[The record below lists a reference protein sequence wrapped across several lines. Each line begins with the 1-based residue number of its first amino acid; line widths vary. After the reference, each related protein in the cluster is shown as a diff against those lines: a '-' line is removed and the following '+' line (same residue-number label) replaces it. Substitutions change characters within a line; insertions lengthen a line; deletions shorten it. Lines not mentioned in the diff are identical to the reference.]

1 MSDNSWAWEIL
12 APVLASCFALTMWL
26 SPFPEILNVRRR
38 LRLNDLNPLPFGF
51 VYCNCWG
58 FTVYGWLT
66 EDYYV
71 VTANF
76 PGAALGA
83 FYMATVIYVLG
94 YELALLENKPE
105 AWREGLKAEGESEAL
120 VEKAS
125 EEEEPELT
133 IEQLISKKQ
142 MQRDVL
148 TTFLWVGPLLW
159 GFLGTMSFTY
169 LVPNDQRY
177 VASLVVGI
185 ACGVFAMSYFA
196 SPLSTMV
203 AVCREA
209 DASSLYP
216 PMVLANA
223 TNCLCW
229 VIYGYFAINDP
240 IIYGQNAAGLGLQMF
255 NFVLLLIYPR
265 TRADEITK
273 KEAEM
278 RTLKGAGT
286 GKEQGETSSIVAS
299 TA

>member
-1 MSDNSWAWEIL
+1 MH
-12 APVLASCFALTMWL
+12 
-26 SPFPEILNVRRR
+26 
-38 LRLNDLNPLPFGF
+38 DLNPLPFGF

-105 AWREGLKAEGESEAL
+105 AWKEGQKGEHVEMEAL
-120 VEKAS
+120 VEEEKEIGTGPSDS
-125 EEEEPELT
+125 EDT
-133 IEQLISKKQ
+133 IEEIISRKK

-148 TTFLWVGPLLW
+148 TTFLWVGPILW

-169 LVPNDQRY
+169 LVPNNQRDIG
-177 VASLVVGI
+177 SLTVGI
-185 ACGVFAMSYFA
+185 MCGVFAMSYFT

-203 AVCREA
+203 AVVRES
-209 DASSLYP
+209 DASSIYP

-223 TNCLCW
+223 INCFCW
-229 VIYGYFAINDP
+229 VVYGYFAINDP
-240 IIYGQNAAGLGLQMF
+240 IIYGQNGAGLGLQCF
-255 NFVLLLIYPR
+255 NFLLLALYPR
-265 TRADEITK
+265 TRANEITR

-278 RTLKGAGT
+278 KVLKDGGGAA
-286 GKEQGETSSIVAS
+286 TSAGGSKQDSSSVAMVS
-299 TA
+299 ATA